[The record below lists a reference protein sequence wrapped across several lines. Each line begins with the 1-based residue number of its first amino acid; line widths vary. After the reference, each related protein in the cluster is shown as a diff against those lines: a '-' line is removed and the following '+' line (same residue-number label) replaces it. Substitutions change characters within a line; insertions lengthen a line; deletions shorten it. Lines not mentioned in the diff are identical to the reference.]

1 MIGFEKETICMGID
15 EAKDYV
21 EAKVRLLMVAKDD
34 LIVEMDDIKREIDD
48 INARISHEL
57 EKLEMLDNPPS
68 KQKQLGCCCDCED
81 IGYPDIHVVA
91 RPVF

>member
-21 EAKVRLLMVAKDD
+21 EDKVRLLMIAKQELLDK
-34 LIVEMDDIKREIDD
+34 IEDIRCEIND
-48 INARISHEL
+48 INVRISHEL

-68 KQKQLGCCCDCED
+68 KQKQLGCCRDCED
-81 IGYPDIHVVA
+81 ISYPDIHVVA